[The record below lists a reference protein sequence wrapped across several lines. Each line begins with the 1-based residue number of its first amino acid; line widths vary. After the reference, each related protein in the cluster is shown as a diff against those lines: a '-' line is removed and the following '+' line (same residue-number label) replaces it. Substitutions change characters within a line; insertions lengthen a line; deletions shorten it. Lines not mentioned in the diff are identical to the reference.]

1 MRKQV
6 CMGDEEQNSF
16 NFIYVNISPIKN
28 FGQLRIV
35 LIVIN

>member
-1 MRKQV
+1 MRKHV
-6 CMGDEEQNSF
+6 CVGDDEQNNL
-16 NFIYVNISPIKN
+16 NFIYVSISPIKN